1 MGGGGG
7 AGTPKHS
14 PNVLT
19 ETGAARLLLSG
30 REKTLARQLWRVLA
44 VLGWREQRCCLGS
57 LLEWGRDRGACTGK
71 EPGGDGPA
79 GEDVG
84 WAALPCVMRR
94 ESRPAMWCGRSR
106 ATGPGQAIL
115 AGWVCTLVGMG
126 ACGEEDVCEYVSM
139 HTCNGVYM

>member
-14 PNVLT
+14 QNVLT
-19 ETGAARLLLSG
+19 ETGAARLLLSS
-30 REKTLARQLWRVLA
+30 REKTLACQLWRVLA
-44 VLGWREQRCCLGS
+44 VLWRREQRRCLGS

-71 EPGGDGPA
+71 EPGGDGPV

-94 ESRPAMWCGRSR
+94 ERRP
-106 ATGPGQAIL
+106 ATGPGQDIL